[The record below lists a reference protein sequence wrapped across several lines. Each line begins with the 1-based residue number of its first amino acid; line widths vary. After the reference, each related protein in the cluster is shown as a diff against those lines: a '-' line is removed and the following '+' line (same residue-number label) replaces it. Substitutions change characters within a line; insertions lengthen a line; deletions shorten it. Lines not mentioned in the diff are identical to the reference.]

1 MPHDSD
7 PAGTMIS
14 ADPLVVHLVH
24 EPGRPLAPAQAIALR
39 GRKALL
45 LLALGTTIEIDD
57 AAGELASDLKTA
69 LADLPN
75 VNVVVLTNTNFETY
89 LLAAHGI
96 SAMPASRSI
105 FVDET
110 VFKPWD
116 GPVEFDAVYNARL
129 TPSNRHE
136 LARDVTRLALIYDR
150 DRPNDP
156 NRLGDVKAELP
167 RATFVNH
174 VEGQGAYRH
183 LPPEECDRHINRAR
197 VGLSLSRTGGTLT
210 AMEYMLAGLPIVST
224 QSRGGR
230 ERYLLPPFCRLV
242 DDNAAAVADA
252 VDLLARRPMSKV
264 AIRSHALQMLQFERY
279 NVLIAVNN
287 LAREFFGVET
297 LFPTFASFQIGLTRP
312 HDRRTPALES
322 VAS

>member
-14 ADPLVVHLVH
+14 ADPPVVHVVH
-24 EPGRPLAPAQAIALR
+24 EPGRPLAAAQAVALC
-39 GRKALL
+39 GRKALFL
-45 LLALGTTIEIDD
+45 LTLGTTIEVED
-57 AAGELASDLKTA
+57 AASEFASDLKTA
-69 LADLPN
+69 LADRPN
-75 VNVVVLTNTNFETY
+75 VKVVVLTDTNFEAY
-89 LLAAHGI
+89 LLADHGI

-129 TPSNRHE
+129 TLANRHE

-150 DRPNDP
+150 DRPNNP
-156 NRLGDVKAELP
+156 NRLDEVKIELP

-183 LPPEECDRHINRAR
+183 LLPEECDRHINRAR
-197 VGLSLSRTGGTLT
+197 VGLSLSRTGATIT

-242 DDNAAAVADA
+242 DDNPAAIADA
-252 VDLLARRPMSKV
+252 VDMFARRPIPKSL
-264 AIRSHALQMLQFERY
+264 IRSHALQMLQFERY

-287 LAREFFGVET
+287 LARELFGIET

-312 HDRRTPALES
+312 NDRRTPALER